1 MSESLQHNS
10 GLEKKLEVRTSNND
24 GATSPKEEY
33 PSALGLLFMIIA
45 LMLAMFLASLDF
57 TIVGTAIPRITEE
70 FQALDSVR
78 LYDQHQVAHR

>member
-1 MSESLQHNS
+1 
-10 GLEKKLEVRTSNND
+10 
-24 GATSPKEEY
+24 
-33 PSALGLLFMIIA
+33 MIIA